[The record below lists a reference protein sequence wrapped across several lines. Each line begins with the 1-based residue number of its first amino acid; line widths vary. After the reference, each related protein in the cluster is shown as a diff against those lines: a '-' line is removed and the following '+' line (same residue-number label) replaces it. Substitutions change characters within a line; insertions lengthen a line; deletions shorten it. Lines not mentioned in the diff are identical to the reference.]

1 MCLMAEMSARSSV
14 SSLRSLSVHLDLRPL
29 LGLTT
34 LVAALINSS
43 KRGSYMHGTVAC
55 LWGPQVLTL
64 TSRYQTRKN
73 AGNTGLAHT
82 ASAVR

>member
-14 SSLRSLSVHLDLRPL
+14 FSLRSLSVHLDLWPL

-43 KRGSYMHGTVAC
+43 KCGSYMHGTVAG
-55 LWGPQVLTL
+55 LRGPQVLIV
-64 TSRYQTRKN
+64 TSCWKN
-73 AGNTGLAHT
+73 AGNTGLAHK